1 MLVISCRKEYKDRK
15 AAANMP
21 PKPQKPIWQP
31 KRKHKKKKRIDDWQ
45 SPIMFTL
52 FCCLKNEKTPKKQ
65 KKKQTKKKES

>member
-31 KRKHKKKKRIDDWQ
+31 KRKHKKKKRIDDMVVANYVYFVML
-45 SPIMFTL
+45 P
-52 FCCLKNEKTPKKQ
+52 Q
-65 KKKQTKKKES
+65 K